1 MKKLGLRA
9 VAGGLALLL
18 TASVFAPATP
28 ANAADVLLIAQ
39 APKTLVITADMVD
52 DDGEIVIS
60 NEKWDRIIIEKEA
73 AAKDI
78 YFDGV
83 EVGELIVESGNS
95 AKVQLWDV
103 DAEQVTVKEPELDN
117 LTLKDLATLLADK
130 ETRAETIEMYLAIR
144 AKNESAKK
152 TAPTIVTMEDA
163 KVDKMVARANAALD
177 LAAGEVGVV
186 ALEASSEVATA
197 RVTLRNYEGDVAF
210 TGTEGKSNM
219 ILNNV
224 NSTIESLKVEESA
237 ADNRLTVNSKG
248 SVIEKAEIGGNAKVS
263 LNIPMKS
270 LEVTEEASAA
280 NVRVLNKVDEME
292 VAADSAKV
300 EVTASGMVSD
310 AVVTGDKVNI
320 GGNGCLTNVE
330 ITGSDA
336 YVSTEGTKVEGENNY
351 VRPVYV
357 EMPYDSWSE
366 DFSDATLEA
375 GVATDDASLN
385 YAKYRY
391 DAENGYGVVSTTAGW
406 QGFAISLD
414 NLDNG
419 SPAYFVASVRVK
431 KLGGISN
438 GVRVTEN
445 GAWPDLGDR
454 VDIGE
459 EWVTVTTDRISVPAG
474 SSRTIMIAPLD
485 GSAGVTLEMA
495 VDNVVVKRYTDWTEP
510 PARPKPTENV
520 TYTFDDLTLGTNY
533 GVTTSIVNGS
543 LNISYVEQYQEA
555 QYNLP
560 VGMFTDDYDKILID
574 FEECTGT
581 ICFKVF
587 AGGKTLNAFY
597 GNSGDCVLDL
607 SPYGGYEVTHIG
619 IMQDNPG
626 QGTCEAVINSFTFVV
641 ASEDEGGEEGGESG
655 GETVEPEKPAE
666 PVEPSKLSDKWV
678 VYDLADFTVGGYGYD
693 VTEASFGGQ
702 KVALGANYQEIR
714 YIFAEDV
721 DLSKY
726 DKLMIT
732 LATKSKDV
740 ADCVIFKLVDK
751 AAETDDWD
759 NPIPMETI
767 YDVTTSN
774 TEDYT
779 IDLAKYAG
787 KKLSWVTVSSKTNA
801 TEAIVYRIALL
812 PKEGTSSDPTT
823 TPEVV
828 KDAVTIT
835 DPTSTE
841 LKVGESLTL
850 VAKASGENTIT
861 WKSSDEAV
869 ATVADGKVTAKKAG
883 EVTITATYG
892 TATDDVKLTVVD
904 FVDISAT
911 ETTVIAGKTLQLT
924 VVEKTGDITWKS
936 SDDKIATVD
945 ETGLVTAVTGGAVK
959 ITATVGKASD
969 TVDLTV
975 KNPEAKFVTITA
987 ATNELYID
995 GTLQLSAVTNDGKG
1009 TITWESSDETVATVA
1024 DGKVTAKKEGK
1035 VTITASCE
1043 GYDADTV
1050 ELEVELHD
1058 SRIMTDKSVLK
1069 VDETATYTVTTEA
1082 TNYTVKWS
1090 SSEPTVAEIDEAT
1103 GEITALKAGK
1113 TIIMATSDKFAP
1125 IRLEVTVEDYLEVVG
1140 DTPVLVMTVGETKT
1154 FTVNGSA
1161 DISVVS
1167 SDPEKVAVVDF
1178 DAVTGVV
1185 TVEAKAAG
1193 EVTITVKCGTA
1204 EDIVIEATAEAAAPA
1219 GPEDGTLCTP
1229 VDGFAVMVFGSE
1241 DLRTYAGKN
1250 VTISVSVCKRG
1261 DAEVAVHLQT
1271 TKTFAGVA
1279 GNNSWNQ
1286 SITEEWITYK
1296 SDYLVPAD
1304 WASVDEPVYFGLL
1317 MSRANEGQGDL
1328 LYDYDA
1334 CDYYYKDFS
1343 VVENEVDE
1351 SKVICLVE
1359 GAYDNAV
1366 VNDNQ
1371 GRVTISTDCY
1381 LNNYPAGEG
1390 YDAGNGFVN
1399 IVAQNGIQDPEY
1411 LQKFT
1416 TLSGIM
1422 EAVEYFEFSV
1432 TLEQITKK
1440 EGGADYE
1447 PQAHILVQGEACEE
1461 CIEPYGYCTCATY
1474 STHYC
1479 STGIPE
1485 GSPKTIVEK
1494 VYTDEFS
1501 EWNSSTLL
1509 KVAIEICGAQEG
1521 EPLVATYSINAVLK

>member
-39 APKTLVITADMVD
+39 ATKTLVITADMVD

-103 DAEQVTVKEPELDN
+103 DAEQVTVKEPELDS

-130 ETRAETIEMYLAIR
+130 ETRAETLEMYFAIR

-177 LAAGEVGVV
+177 LAVGEVGVV
-186 ALEASSEVATA
+186 ALEASSGVATA

-280 NVRVLNKVDEME
+280 NVRVLNKVDEMK

-385 YAKYRY
+385 YAKYSY

-445 GAWPDLGDR
+445 GAWPELGNR
-454 VDIGE
+454 VDISE
-459 EWVTVTTDRISVPAG
+459 EWVTVTSDKISVPAG

-485 GSAGVTLEMA
+485 GSAGVTLQMA

-560 VGMFTDDYDKILID
+560 VGMFTDDYDKILVD

-619 IMQDNPG
+619 IMQENAG

-641 ASEDEGGEEGGESG
+641 AAEDEGGEEGGESG

-751 AAETDDWD
+751 AAEKDEWE
-759 NPIPMETI
+759 NPVPMETI

-812 PKEGTSSDPTT
+812 PKEGATTDPTPT
-823 TPEVV
+823 TKPEEEK
-828 KDAVTIT
+828 KDSVTIT
-835 DPTSTE
+835 APASTE
-841 LKVGESLTL
+841 LKVGASLTL
-850 VAKASGENTIT
+850 VATPSDTEGTVT
-861 WKSSDEAV
+861 WTSSDETV

-883 EVTITATYG
+883 EVTITAKYG
-892 TATDDVKLTVVD
+892 TATNAIKLTVVD
-904 FVDISAT
+904 YVDISAT

-924 VVEKTGDITWKS
+924 VVEKTGDITWAS

-945 ETGLVTAVTGGAVK
+945 QTGLVTAVTGGAVK

-987 ATNELYID
+987 ATKELYID
-995 GTLQLSAVTNDGKG
+995 GTLQLSAVTNDGEG
-1009 TITWESSDETVATVA
+1009 TITWKSSDDTIAKVDAT
-1024 DGKVTAKKEGK
+1024 GKVTAQGIGETT

-1043 GYDADTV
+1043 GYDSATV
-1050 ELEVELHD
+1050 
-1058 SRIMTDKSVLK
+1058 TLK
-1069 VDETATYTVTTEA
+1069 VNDYEVSVDVEKEVLYVGETTKVVVTHDAGKDAVVTFESDDEDVVTVDEDGNIIAVAAGTATITAKCAGKFTVSVDVEVKA
-1082 TNYTVKWS
+1082 NYVTL
-1090 SSEPTVAEIDEAT
+1090 T
-1103 GEITALKAGK
+1103 GEK
-1113 TIIMATSDKFAP
+1113 TITMK
-1125 IRLEVTVEDYLEVVG
+1125 
-1140 DTPVLVMTVGETKT
+1140 VGETKE
-1154 FTVNGSA
+1154 FTYEASQNVIVTSSKPEVATAEVG
-1161 DISVVS
+1161 DGKIVV
-1167 SDPEKVAVVDF
+1167 V
-1178 DAVTGVV
+1178 
-1185 TVEAKAAG
+1185 AKAEG
-1193 EVTITVKCGTA
+1193 EATITVKSGDA
-1204 EDIVIEATAEAAAPA
+1204 SVEIKATVEAATPA
-1219 GPEDGTLCTP
+1219 GPEDGTECAP
-1229 VDGFAVMVFGSE
+1229 DEYVVHAFYNVDFRE
-1241 DLRTYAGKN
+1241 LAGKT
-1250 VTISVSVCKRG
+1250 VEVSVSICKRG
-1261 DAEVAVHLQT
+1261 GEDTRANLQ
-1271 TKTFAGVA
+1271 FNDNGEAAGITSSYTPLA
-1279 GNNSWNQ
+1279 GNNSWNKD
-1286 SITEEWITYK
+1286 ITEDWNTY
-1296 SDYLVPAD
+1296 SYIFSVPED
-1304 WASVDEPVYFGLL
+1304 WKNSTQGIFFGLRKNT
-1317 MSRANEGQGDL
+1317 SENT
-1328 LYDYDA
+1328 YDGRT
-1334 CDYYYKDFS
+1334 YYYKDFS
-1343 VVENEVDE
+1343 VEEIDVAEPRTYTFANLAQWCADGATGTVDANGAMSAE
-1351 SKVICLVE
+1351 FEGQYTMVQYAMPTDINTMDYVKMVFNVVSPDGKFCIKVWQKE
-1359 GAYDNAV
+1359 ETGDA
-1366 VNDNQ
+1366 
-1371 GRVTISTDCY
+1371 
-1381 LNNYPAGEG
+1381 NN
-1390 YDAGNGFVN
+1390 
-1399 IVAQNGIQDPEY
+1399 
-1411 LQKFT
+1411 
-1416 TLSGIM
+1416 
-1422 EAVEYFEFSV
+1422 
-1432 TLEQITKK
+1432 
-1440 EGGADYE
+1440 
-1447 PQAHILVQGEACEE
+1447 
-1461 CIEPYGYCTCATY
+1461 
-1474 STHYC
+1474 
-1479 STGIPE
+1479 
-1485 GSPKTIVEK
+1485 SPKILTYVDPVTSATNVEIDISSATNVIEK
-1494 VYTDEFS
+1494 VDFMSTSDDVGDAYPYTVIVNNITF
-1501 EWNSSTLL
+1501 
-1509 KVAIEICGAQEG
+1509 K
-1521 EPLVATYSINAVLK
+1521 

>member
-224 NSTIESLKVEESA
+224 NSTIESLKVEESV

-300 EVTASGMVSD
+300 EVTASGVVKE
-310 AVVTGDKVNI
+310 AEVTGDKVNI
-320 GGNGCLTNVE
+320 GGKGCLTNVE

-560 VGMFTDDYDKILID
+560 VGMFTDDYDKILVD

-619 IMQDNPG
+619 IMQDNAG

-641 ASEDEGGEEGGESG
+641 AAEDEGGEEGGE
-655 GETVEPEKPAE
+655 TVEPEKPEE

-714 YIFAEDV
+714 YIFAEDA

-751 AAETDDWD
+751 AAEKDEWE
-759 NPIPMETI
+759 NPVPMETI

-812 PKEGTSSDPTT
+812 PKEGATTDPTPT
-823 TPEVV
+823 TKPEDPTPTPEVV

-835 DPTSTE
+835 DPASTE
-841 LKVGESLTL
+841 LKVGADLTL
-850 VAKASGENTIT
+850 VAKASGEKEIT
-861 WKSSDEAV
+861 WTSSDETV
-869 ATVADGKVTAKKAG
+869 ATVENGKVTAKKAG

-987 ATNELYID
+987 ATKELYLD
-995 GTLQLSAVTNDGKG
+995 GTLQLSATTNDGEG
-1009 TITWESSDETVATVA
+1009 TITWKSSDDTIAKVDAT
-1024 DGKVTAKKEGK
+1024 GKVTAQGIGETT

-1043 GYDADTV
+1043 GYEDGTV
-1050 ELEVELHD
+1050 
-1058 SRIMTDKSVLK
+1058 TLK
-1069 VDETATYTVTTEA
+1069 VNDYEVSVDVEKEVLYVGETTKVVVTHDAGKDAVVTFESDDEDVVTIDEDGNIIAVAAGTAMITVDCEGKFTVTVDVEVKA
-1082 TNYTVKWS
+1082 NYVTL
-1090 SSEPTVAEIDEAT
+1090 T
-1103 GEITALKAGK
+1103 GEK
-1113 TIIMATSDKFAP
+1113 TITMK
-1125 IRLEVTVEDYLEVVG
+1125 
-1140 DTPVLVMTVGETKT
+1140 VGETKEFSYEASQNVIVT
-1154 FTVNGSA
+1154 
-1161 DISVVS
+1161 S
-1167 SDPEKVAVVDF
+1167 SKPEVATAEVVDGKIVVK
-1178 DAVTGVV
+1178 AVGEG
-1185 TVEAKAAG
+1185 EA
-1193 EVTITVKCGTA
+1193 TITVKSGDASVEIAVTV
-1204 EDIVIEATAEAAAPA
+1204 ESNAPE
-1219 GPEDGTLCTP
+1219 GGTLCTP
-1229 VDGFAVMVFGSE
+1229 DGYGALHAFYNVDFRE
-1241 DLRTYAGKN
+1241 LAGETVK
-1250 VTISVSVCKRG
+1250 VSVSVCKRG
-1261 DAEVAVHLQT
+1261 GENAKVALQFNDDPG
-1271 TKTFAGVA
+1271 KTGLENGYTLV
-1279 GNNSWNQ
+1279 GDSWDRV
-1286 SITEEWITYK
+1286 ITEDWTAFTYTFSVPQEWAN
-1296 SDYLVPAD
+1296 SDQAIFFQIRENSQYNY
-1304 WASVDEPVYFGLL
+1304 DEFTFY
-1317 MSRANEGQGDL
+1317 
-1328 LYDYDA
+1328 
-1334 CDYYYKDFS
+1334 CKDFS
-1343 VVENEVDE
+1343 VVEVSDEENVNAKTIIAGSCDWWDIYGNDIDKNNTPANADNSVTSPLTGQWKEFKFQLPTAAVNLADYTKIVVDFE
-1351 SKVICLVE
+1351 SDAPVAVKVWP
-1359 GAYDNAV
+1359 
-1366 VNDNQ
+1366 
-1371 GRVTISTDCY
+1371 TDAQR
-1381 LNNYPAGEG
+1381 LPDTNGNPASL
-1390 YDAGNGFVN
+1390 
-1399 IVAQNGIQDPEY
+1399 IVAYGQTGTI
-1411 LQKFT
+1411 
-1416 TLSGIM
+1416 
-1422 EAVEYFEFSV
+1422 EFDLTSNSVFDATYTADAAFDYTSFDISHIAFMMAEEEVTANVTFNSV
-1432 TLEQITKK
+1432 TFK
-1440 EGGADYE
+1440 
-1447 PQAHILVQGEACEE
+1447 
-1461 CIEPYGYCTCATY
+1461 
-1474 STHYC
+1474 
-1479 STGIPE
+1479 
-1485 GSPKTIVEK
+1485 
-1494 VYTDEFS
+1494 
-1501 EWNSSTLL
+1501 
-1509 KVAIEICGAQEG
+1509 
-1521 EPLVATYSINAVLK
+1521 

>member
-103 DAEQVTVKEPELDN
+103 DAEQVTVKEAELDN

-300 EVTASGMVSD
+300 EVTASGVVKE
-310 AVVTGDKVNI
+310 AEVTGDKVNI
-320 GGNGCLTNVE
+320 GGKGCLTNVE

-560 VGMFTDDYDKILID
+560 VGMFTDDYDKILVD

-619 IMQDNPG
+619 IMQDNAG

-641 ASEDEGGEEGGESG
+641 AAEDEGGEEGGETEAPEVDLTGATKCETDPYQVHHFKDVNLKDYAGTKVSFSVDMVRVG
-655 GETVEPEKPAE
+655 GDGSVAIVAQDSAYNAMYEAAEIGETWKTYTYTLTVPKDYGDAYLGFRWKTNPVNNYADYAFYFKNFKFEGTKVEGGDDNQG
-666 PVEPSKLSDKWV
+666 STGDKLDLTGATKCETDPYQV
-678 VYDLADFTVGGYGYD
+678 HHFKGYNLADYAGTEVKFSVDMVRVGGDG
-693 VTEASFGGQ
+693 S
-702 KVALGANYQEIR
+702 
-714 YIFAEDV
+714 
-721 DLSKY
+721 
-726 DKLMIT
+726 
-732 LATKSKDV
+732 
-740 ADCVIFKLVDK
+740 
-751 AAETDDWD
+751 
-759 NPIPMETI
+759 
-767 YDVTTSN
+767 
-774 TEDYT
+774 
-779 IDLAKYAG
+779 
-787 KKLSWVTVSSKTNA
+787 
-801 TEAIVYRIALL
+801 EAIVAQDSAYDAMYVAAEIGETWKTYTYTIKVPENYGDAYVGFRWKNGPVEDFADYAFYF
-812 PKEGTSSDPTT
+812 KNFKFEGTKV
-823 TPEVV
+823 E
-828 KDAVTIT
+828 KD
-835 DPTSTE
+835 S
-841 LKVGESLTL
+841 
-850 VAKASGENTIT
+850 
-861 WKSSDEAV
+861 
-869 ATVADGKVTAKKAG
+869 
-883 EVTITATYG
+883 VTITAP
-892 TATDDVKLTVVD
+892 ADTVM
-904 FVDISAT
+904 
-911 ETTVIAGKTLQLT
+911 AGETLQLT
-924 VVEKTGDITWKS
+924 ANASGAVTWAS
-936 SDDKIATVD
+936 SDKAIATVD

-969 TVDLTV
+969 SVDLTV
-975 KNPEAKFVTITA
+975 KTPEAKFVTITA
-987 ATNELYID
+987 ATKELYLD
-995 GTLQLSAVTNDGKG
+995 GTLQLSAATNDGEG
-1009 TITWESSDETVATVA
+1009 TITWKSSDETIAKVDAT
-1024 DGKVTAKKEGK
+1024 GKVTAQGIGETT

-1043 GYDADTV
+1043 GYDSATVTLKVKDYEVSVDVEKEVLYVGETTKVVVTHDAGNDAVITFESDDEDVVTVDEDGNIIAVAAGTAMITVDCEGKFTVTVDVEVKANYVTLTGEKTITMKVGDTAEFTYEASQNVIVTSSKPEVATAEVVDGKIVVVAKAEGEATITVKSGDASVEIKATV
-1050 ELEVELHD
+1050 EKPETPKFVTTAD
-1058 SRIMTDKSVLK
+1058 SVKATANDDGSITVVTTENYNGIRFSIPSTDAKVGQVIVNVTTNEQIGIQVYGKNGTMLAGDYPGYDYTEAVTKDYVLYVDPFVDVPSSIQIQANGDGDQTFTVNSVKIVTEDLVK
-1069 VDETATYTVTTEA
+1069 YTDLIVYPDQDETATIVSNADGSA
-1082 TNYTVKWS
+1082 TITSAQAWSNAFYQFGANNITLDGRTTVKIEVETAAAVQVCLLNNDWS
-1090 SSEPTVAEIDEAT
+1090 AQ
-1103 GEITALKAGK
+1103 
-1113 TIIMATSDKFAP
+1113 
-1125 IRLEVTVEDYLEVVG
+1125 
-1140 DTPVLVMTVGETKT
+1140 
-1154 FTVNGSA
+1154 
-1161 DISVVS
+1161 
-1167 SDPEKVAVVDF
+1167 
-1178 DAVTGVV
+1178 
-1185 TVEAKAAG
+1185 
-1193 EVTITVKCGTA
+1193 
-1204 EDIVIEATAEAAAPA
+1204 EAAQA
-1219 GPEDGTLCTP
+1219 GWGLSNTTTLVLGIEIPKDVAFTQIN
-1229 VDGFAVMVFGSE
+1229 FQASE
-1241 DLRTYAGKN
+1241 AN
-1250 VTISVSVCKRG
+1250 
-1261 DAEVAVHLQT
+1261 QT
-1271 TKTFAGVA
+1271 FIVK
-1279 GNNSWNQ
+1279 
-1286 SITEEWITYK
+1286 SITFSTV
-1296 SDYLVPAD
+1296 L
-1304 WASVDEPVYFGLL
+1304 DEI
-1317 MSRANEGQGDL
+1317 Q
-1328 LYDYDA
+1328 
-1334 CDYYYKDFS
+1334 
-1343 VVENEVDE
+1343 
-1351 SKVICLVE
+1351 
-1359 GAYDNAV
+1359 
-1366 VNDNQ
+1366 
-1371 GRVTISTDCY
+1371 
-1381 LNNYPAGEG
+1381 LN
-1390 YDAGNGFVN
+1390 
-1399 IVAQNGIQDPEY
+1399 
-1411 LQKFT
+1411 
-1416 TLSGIM
+1416 
-1422 EAVEYFEFSV
+1422 
-1432 TLEQITKK
+1432 
-1440 EGGADYE
+1440 
-1447 PQAHILVQGEACEE
+1447 
-1461 CIEPYGYCTCATY
+1461 
-1474 STHYC
+1474 
-1479 STGIPE
+1479 
-1485 GSPKTIVEK
+1485 
-1494 VYTDEFS
+1494 
-1501 EWNSSTLL
+1501 
-1509 KVAIEICGAQEG
+1509 
-1521 EPLVATYSINAVLK
+1521 